1 MQEILFHYKKIHPM
15 NWVYLSS
22 LLTLCVYF
30 KFSRFWSI
38 RNLDLVGLILFAP
51 GLVLVAY
58 SMVATGDTTAQTA
71 YGQIGYIWLFGVG
84 GLFLVRMLM
93 DSMMVRRPLL
103 EPNLSVGGMT
113 FLGISLLLFL
123 MANVANSDPA
133 ELDSQAPARVAA
145 ASENVEGNEAAAAED
160 TPAVTAMKLEKSG
173 LEKYG
178 PRNPLLSLLP
188 EISTQN
194 FFVSGIQGSSQPIDR
209 LSDPRR
215 ITAAKSIA
223 ILSHLAVV
231 FGMVLIGYR
240 HFDNIKTGI
249 AAAVLY
255 LLIPYTAEMTGRVAH
270 VLPAAL
276 LVWAVVTYRRPMIA
290 GIFLGL
296 SIGVIYYP
304 LFLLPLWV
312 SFYWQRGVVRFCGG
326 IAIAL
331 AVSIGIVAFYSSND
345 AFMADVQQML
355 GIATPKLKNLEG
367 FWKHLDAVYRLPVI
381 ATFVALGGSFAIWP
395 PQKNLGTLMSCT
407 AAMMLGCQ
415 FWNAHGG
422 GLYMAWYL
430 PLLLLTIFRPNL
442 EDRTA
447 VNALSEGW
455 VSRRRLVGGAHGK
468 ATT

>member
-1 MQEILFHYKKIHPM
+1 MQEILFDYQKIHPM

-30 KFSRFWSI
+30 KFSRFWSV

-58 SMVATGDTTAQTA
+58 STASPAEITTTAI
-71 YGQIGYIWLFGVG
+71 GQIGYIWLFVIGS
-84 GLFLVRMLM
+84 LFLVRMLM

-113 FLGISLLLFL
+113 VLGISLLLFL
-123 MANVANSDPA
+123 MANVANSAPA
-133 ELDSQAPARVAA
+133 ELDPQAPALVAA
-145 ASENVEGNEAAAAED
+145 VNEEVDENES
-160 TPAVTAMKLEKSG
+160 PARDDSGVKTG
-173 LEKYG
+173 LERYG

-188 EISTQN
+188 EISTQT
-194 FFVSGIQGSSQPIDR
+194 FFTSGLEESSHSIDR
-209 LSDPRR
+209 LYDPRR
-215 ITAAKSIA
+215 IAAAKGIA

-231 FGMVLIGYR
+231 IGMIVIGYR

-290 GIFLGL
+290 GYFIGMA
-296 SIGVIYYP
+296 IGVIYYP

-312 SFYWQRGVVRFCGG
+312 SFYWRRGALRFTGG
-326 IAIAL
+326 IVLAL
-331 AVSIGIVAFYSSND
+331 TISIGIVAFYSSND

-355 GIATPKLKNLEG
+355 GIATPKLSNLQG
-367 FWKHLDAVYRLPVI
+367 FWKHIDAVYRLPVI

-395 PQKNLGTLMSCT
+395 AQKNLGTLMSCT
-407 AAMMLGCQ
+407 AAMMLGSQ

-442 EDRTA
+442 EDRVA
-447 VNALSEGW
+447 VNALSQGW
-455 VSRRRLVGGAHGK
+455 GSRRHSMDVKEGTAR
-468 ATT
+468 

>member
-1 MQEILFHYKKIHPM
+1 MQEILFDYQKIHPM

-22 LLTLCVYF
+22 LLTICVYF
-30 KFSRFWSI
+30 KFSRFWSV

-58 SMVATGDTTAQTA
+58 STASPAESTTTAI
-71 YGQIGYIWLFGVG
+71 GQIGYIWLFVIG

-113 FLGISLLLFL
+113 ILGISLLLFL

-133 ELDSQAPARVAA
+133 ELDPRAPALVAA
-145 ASENVEGNEAAAAED
+145 VNEKIDGNES
-160 TPAVTAMKLEKSG
+160 PATDDSGEKTG
-173 LEKYG
+173 LERYG

-188 EISTQN
+188 EISTQT
-194 FFVSGIQGSSQPIDR
+194 FFTSGLEESSHSMDR
-209 LSDPRR
+209 LHDPRR
-215 ITAAKSIA
+215 IATARSIA

-231 FGMVLIGYR
+231 IGMIVIGYR

-276 LVWAVVTYRRPMIA
+276 LVWAVVTYRRPIIA
-290 GIFLGL
+290 GFFIGMA
-296 SIGVIYYP
+296 IGVIYYP
-304 LFLLPLWV
+304 LFLLPLWI
-312 SFYWQRGVVRFCGG
+312 SFYWRRGVLRFTGG
-326 IAIAL
+326 IAFAL
-331 AVSIGIVAFYSSND
+331 TISIGIVAFYSSND
-345 AFMADVQQML
+345 AFMTDVQQML
-355 GIATPKLKNLEG
+355 GIATPKLSNLQG
-367 FWKHLDAVYRLPVI
+367 FWRHIDAVYRLPVI

-395 PQKNLGTLMSCT
+395 AQKNLGTLMSCT
-407 AAMMLGCQ
+407 AAMMLGSQ

-442 EDRTA
+442 EDRVA
-447 VNALSEGW
+447 VNALSQGW
-455 VSRRRLVGGAHGK
+455 GSRRPSMGVKGNA
-468 ATT
+468 AA

>member
-1 MQEILFHYKKIHPM
+1 MQDILFDYQKIHPM

-22 LLTLCVYF
+22 LLTICVYF
-30 KFSRFWSI
+30 KFSRFWSV

-58 SMVATGDTTAQTA
+58 STASPAESTATAIGR
-71 YGQIGYIWLFGVG
+71 IGYIWLFVIG

-113 FLGISLLLFL
+113 ILGISLLLFL
-123 MANVANSDPA
+123 MANVANSDPT
-133 ELDSQAPARVAA
+133 ELDPQAPALVAA
-145 ASENVEGNEAAAAED
+145 VNEEVD
-160 TPAVTAMKLEKSG
+160 KNESPVKDDSGEKTG
-173 LEKYG
+173 LERYG

-188 EISTQN
+188 EISTQT
-194 FFVSGIQGSSQPIDR
+194 FFASGLEESSHSIDR
-209 LSDPRR
+209 LHDPRR
-215 ITAAKSIA
+215 IAAAKSLA

-231 FGMVLIGYR
+231 IGMIVIGYR

-290 GIFLGL
+290 GFFIGMA
-296 SIGVIYYP
+296 IGVIYYP
-304 LFLLPLWV
+304 LFLLPLWI
-312 SFYWQRGVVRFCGG
+312 SFYWRRGVFRFTGG
-326 IAIAL
+326 IVVAL
-331 AVSIGIVAFYSSND
+331 TISIGIVAFYSSND
-345 AFMADVQQML
+345 AFVVDVQQML
-355 GIATPKLKNLEG
+355 GIATPKLSNLEG
-367 FWKHLDAVYRLPVI
+367 FWKHIDAVYRLPVI

-395 PQKNLGTLMSCT
+395 AQKNLGTLMSCT
-407 AAMMLGCQ
+407 AAMMLGSQ

-442 EDRTA
+442 EDRVA
-447 VNALSEGW
+447 VNALSQGW
-455 VSRRRLVGGAHGK
+455 GSRRHSMGVKESVA
-468 ATT
+468 A